1 MKSMNT
7 NDSVANLGAVAK
19 HALANYF
26 PLISFKLPA
35 GFPSPATDYLEDGLD
50 LNAFLVQHKE
60 ASFIFQVK
68 GQSMQLAG
76 ILDGDKVIVDKSLQ
90 ARHGDIVVAVVDGDF
105 TIKRLFMRGQRIELH
120 PENPSYRP
128 ILFTDGQE
136 LKIWGV
142 VVGSV
147 RRYV

>member
-1 MKSMNT
+1 MTT
-7 NDSVANLGAVAK
+7 NDSVANLGAVANYPVLK
-19 HALANYF
+19 YF

-50 LNAFLVQHKE
+50 LNTYLVQHKE

-90 ARHGDIVVAVVDGDF
+90 ARHGDIVVAVVDDEF
-105 TIKRLFMRGQRIELH
+105 TIKRLYKRGQRIELH
-120 PENPSYRP
+120 PDNPAYRP
-128 ILFTDGQE
+128 ILLTEGQE